1 MPLGIVMSA
10 PGVVFV
16 MYHELE
22 SPGRPLCQ
30 TDPGYVRYAIRA
42 SDFQAQLEL
51 LQREGWKGMSIG
63 EVVSSFPPKTVAITF
78 DDGSESDLLA
88 AAPILRQCAFGAT
101 FFITAGWLGRP
112 GFLSPSQLRELSALG
127 FEIGSH
133 SMTHACLTDLD
144 DAGLRRELV
153 DSKLQLEQIIGKP
166 VEHFSCPGGRFD
178 ARVARMACDAGYRT
192 LTTSQ
197 PRANTMAADRFSLGR
212 VAIMRH
218 CSLPEFRELCL
229 KQKLLRS
236 RLGLHIRD
244 TARQVLG
251 NSNYE
256 RLRAGLLHLSR
267 LGRSR
272 KDRGV

>member
-10 PGVVFV
+10 PGVVFL

-22 SPGRPLCQ
+22 SPGRPLCH
-30 TDPGYVRYAIRA
+30 TDPGYVRYVIRA

-51 LQREGWKGMSIG
+51 LQKEGWKGMSVG
-63 EVVSSFPPKTVAITF
+63 EIVGSFPQKTVAITF

-88 AAPILRQCAFGAT
+88 AAPILHECGFGAT
-101 FFITAGWLGRP
+101 FFITAGWLGRY
-112 GFLSPSQLRELSALG
+112 GFLSPSQLCELSALG

-144 DAGLRRELV
+144 DDGLRRELV

-178 ARVARMACDAGYRT
+178 SRVARMACDAGYRT
-192 LTTSQ
+192 LSSSQ
-197 PRANTMAADRFSLGR
+197 PRANTIAADRFSLGR